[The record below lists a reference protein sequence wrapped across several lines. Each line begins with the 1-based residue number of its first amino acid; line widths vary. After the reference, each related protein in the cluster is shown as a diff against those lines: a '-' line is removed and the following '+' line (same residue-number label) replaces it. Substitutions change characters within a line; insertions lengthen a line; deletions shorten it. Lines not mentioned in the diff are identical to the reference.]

1 MYYLLYSLH
10 NETENINSDI
20 LSRNLNCSIILP
32 ANFETVLCLDYRA
45 DWDPTYI
52 KQREIF
58 AAITQF
64 SRDWMNDGHSSFISG
79 RGYWRRTHA
88 QDGASDKFRCCMWI
102 RRTRRDP
109 AWEKAPAGF
118 ACASQVAQTTRR
130 VLLGTRDLCLSSNSL
145 SPTRICIH
153 VICPRAFRT
162 NSDKLFEAARW
173 FSCSRVAA
181 REGALFTTA
190 SGRHPRAK
198 RANYFLLS
206 APWLLLQSTSIVGA
220 FASLQLCIMPTRATL
235 RAAATARRSHARERD
250 WWKTGLESQRDA
262 RLFAPLIS
270 VLFHYWRHKWIH
282 HQNDLNWN
290 FLRQL
295 FLWEF
300 FIY

>member
-173 FSCSRVAA
+173 FSCSRVAGE
-181 REGALFTTA
+181 RGRVIYDCVGATPTRQKSKLFFT
-190 SGRHPRAK
+190 
-198 RANYFLLS
+198 LS
-206 APWLLLQSTSIVGA
+206 ALAFIAIHLHSWRIREPTVMYYANEGHFARGGDGA
-220 FASLQLCIMPTRATL
+220 TLTRA
-235 RAAATARRSHARERD
+235 R
-250 WWKTGLESQRDA
+250 A
-262 RLFAPLIS
+262 RLM
-270 VLFHYWRHKWIH
+270 K
-282 HQNDLNWN
+282 NWTWKSKRRTP
-290 FLRQL
+290 FCA
-295 FLWEF
+295 FD
-300 FIY
+300 